1 MNEYIRRIMA
11 RPIELGLILEG
22 DDALAFHRYIKN
34 PTDTQ
39 KGRQLLAEAYEES
52 WHFSLSCMRK
62 EV

>member
-1 MNEYIRRIMA
+1 MA

-39 KGRQLLAEAYEES
+39 KGRHLLAEAYEES
-52 WHFSLSCMRK
+52 RHFSLSCMRE